1 MTFETLI
8 IEYWNDDLEYSNS
21 KYFLALSNLYLTAFA
36 NAINEPV
43 TPNEPVSSFRFL
55 SIRVVKFSFICDQ
68 SDYQC
73 IR

>member
-8 IEYWNDDLEYSNS
+8 IEYWNDDLEDSNS
-21 KYFLALSNLYLTAFA
+21 SYFLALSNLYLTAFA

-43 TPNEPVSSFRFL
+43 APNEPVSSFRFL